1 MRGRAIVPE
10 WQLLGQATPVGNEMM
25 ASFTEKL
32 QQLREKKARLSDGG
46 AGSGG
51 KAADDDVESP
61 E

>member
-1 MRGRAIVPE
+1 MPE